1 MSVRVLIADDH
12 PFVRNGLRSLL
23 REIPD
28 CEVIDEAQDG
38 IDAVEKAIHDKPDV
52 VVLDI
57 SMPRMNGLEACR
69 IIRERIP
76 ACEVLIVSQH
86 DSKEVQRCARKAG
99 ARGYVIKSQL
109 RRDLLPAFL
118 AVSQHQRFGRCD
130 DASWA

>member
-57 SMPRMNGLEACR
+57 SMPRMNR
-69 IIRERIP
+69 TI
-76 ACEVLIVSQH
+76 
-86 DSKEVQRCARKAG
+86 
-99 ARGYVIKSQL
+99 L
-109 RRDLLPAFL
+109 RRSSVVL
-118 AVSQHQRFGRCD
+118 AKRAPVATSLNR
-130 DASWA
+130 S

>member
-57 SMPRMNGLEACR
+57 SMPRMNGLKACR

-76 ACEVLIVSQH
+76 ACEVFLESQN
-86 DSKEVQRCARKAG
+86 DSKEVQRCARKPA
-99 ARGYVIKSQL
+99 ARGYAIKSQ
-109 RRDLLPAFL
+109 
-118 AVSQHQRFGRCD
+118 
-130 DASWA
+130 